1 MHLEKEILELYAYIY
16 ISKEGLYFVVKKHF
30 EELANKIKGNV
41 KVTYTAKTRLV
52 ILISKNIEDIMDK

>member
-1 MHLEKEILELYAYIY
+1 MGA
-16 ISKEGLYFVVKKHF
+16 FVVKKHF

-41 KVTYTAKTRLV
+41 RVTYTAKTRLV